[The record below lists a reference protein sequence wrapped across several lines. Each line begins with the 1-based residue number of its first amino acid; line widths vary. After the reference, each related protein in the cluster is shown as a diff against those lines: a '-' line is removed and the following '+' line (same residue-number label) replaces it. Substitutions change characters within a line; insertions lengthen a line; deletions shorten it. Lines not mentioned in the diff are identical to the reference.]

1 MLQTIAIYLLKV
13 TCISGLLF
21 LYYLL
26 ALRNKQ
32 FHFYNRFYL
41 LMVFIVSAIVPVLK
55 LQWFAFGS
63 GSSKTI
69 QLLQIINGTGEPDV
83 LVKGNTS
90 LNWQQIILY
99 LLAVTSF
106 CILLFLISRIIHIY
120 RLKKKF

>member
-41 LMVFIVSAIVPVLK
+41 LMTFILSAVVP
-55 LQWFAFGS
+55 
-63 GSSKTI
+63 
-69 QLLQIINGTGEPDV
+69 LLQLKWFTF
-83 LVKGNTS
+83 GNDS
-90 LNWQQIILY
+90 SQND
-99 LLAVTSF
+99 SF
-106 CILLFLISRIIHIY
+106 ITNYKWNR
-120 RLKKKF
+120 